1 MEETQTSTMN
11 QKKINL
17 YKEILKDVY
26 VACNGVKNFIN
37 ERIEEICFHEKLFAE
52 EVIYFVY

>member
-1 MEETQTSTMN
+1 MN